1 METMSTG
8 EEGRA
13 ARGGRSRAGVSP
25 TRERIMDAAEA
36 HLAKGGYLGVSL
48 EEVARDVGVSK
59 PALYY
64 HFPEGKEE
72 IFVAVAH
79 RALEQHGEGLQRAI
93 SSAGDGASRLRAIA
107 RWLMSERARDHPV
120 GELRNVGNFMNEQHR
135 AELAT
140 AFFGSL
146 FAPIHGVIS
155 SAVESGEFKDNSV
168 EFLTW
173 AFLSLLSGMVEV
185 EEMPSGSPAQ
195 DTIRS
200 SETKVDTIVD
210 LFLTGVLR

>member
-13 ARGGRSRAGVSP
+13 GRGGRSRAGVSP
-25 TRERIMDAAEA
+25 TRERIMDAAET
-36 HLAKGGYLGVSL
+36 HLAKGG
-48 EEVARDVGVSK
+48 DVGVSK

-168 EFLTW
+168 DFLTL

-200 SETKVDTIVD
+200 SETKVDTI
-210 LFLTGVLR
+210 